1 MDKVDPKVEK
11 ALADKPLEASP
22 ETVSTTSSTHA
33 VFGEVGV
40 KEEREKDAD
49 MMAGVRADLVR
60 FFLKLL
66 PLKGD

>member
-11 ALADKPLEASP
+11 ALAGKPLEAHP

-40 KEEREKDAD
+40 KEPEKDAD

-60 FFLKLL
+60 FIVESLLKR
-66 PLKGD
+66 D